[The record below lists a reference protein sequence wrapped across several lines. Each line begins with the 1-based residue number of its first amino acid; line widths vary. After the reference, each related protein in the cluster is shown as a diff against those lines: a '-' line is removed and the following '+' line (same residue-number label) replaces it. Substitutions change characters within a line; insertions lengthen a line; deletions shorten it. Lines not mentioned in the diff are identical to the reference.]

1 MSDEPPAGGLPAAP
15 VAPGR
20 LARWAQRRRDRRS
33 NGAYSLL
40 LRDSVLY
47 GGGRV
52 LQKFLSALLLP
63 LYTSFLGPKDYGL
76 LGMVLVT
83 TTLIDVVVVLGFD
96 IAFTRFYFDDKSQRH
111 RDEVITTETW
121 VSTIYPAVLLGILVV
136 FMPQISTFL
145 LNGKTGCAIYF
156 DVSIISEF
164 FINMAATAF
173 TLFRL
178 QHRPY
183 IFLSFNIARILIQ
196 IPLTVVLVAAF
207 HMGVMG
213 VLIGNAATSFL
224 LNAAATPFYWKH
236 ITWRFHWKLTKAMTS
251 FAVPAVFSG
260 LVFFILKLSDRF
272 LLQRYWGAT
281 EVGVYTAAFTLSQPV
296 YMVMQAF
303 RMAWPQWH
311 FAKLHDPEKHKLMV
325 ARSAT
330 YFLLFCMMMFVAQ
343 GIWMPIM
350 VRVLLRNKGFW
361 TAGPTALILTGA
373 TVLYSA
379 YFVFWIGC
387 NVAKKNRLVPFVA
400 MVGSGLN
407 IGLNLLLIPRFG
419 MIAAAWTTVA
429 GYGALAA
436 LIYPLSRRYYP
447 IPYEWSRLIKMS
459 VAAGAALAVSW
470 GIGRLTGE
478 SVSMPFGQLVLRE
491 VAKLPAVFVFFG
503 ILWATRFFTP
513 QESKAIKAR
522 GRRLVGRGRGRAPVP
537 SPAALPPGEEP
548 MLNAENLAHEVDE
561 AEDEELELETE
572 AQLGINETASPT

>member
-1 MSDEPPAGGLPAAP
+1 MSDGPPATDLPAAP
-15 VAPGR
+15 VASGR
-20 LARWAQRRRDRRS
+20 VARWAQERRDRRS
-33 NGAYSLL
+33 GGAYSLL

-63 LYTSFLGPKDYGL
+63 LYTSFLGPKDYGV

-83 TTLIDVVVVLGFD
+83 TTLVDVVVVLGFD
-96 IAFTRFYFDDKSQRH
+96 IAFTRFYFDDKSQSH
-111 RDEVITTETW
+111 RDEVITTEFW
-121 VSTIYPAVLLGILVV
+121 VSTVYPAVLLGIIAW
-136 FMPQISTFL
+136 FMPQISTWL
-145 LNGKTGCAIYF
+145 MGKSGYTLYF
-156 DVSIISEF
+156 DLGLISEF

-178 QHRPY
+178 EHRPY
-183 IFLSFNIARILIQ
+183 IFLGFNIARIFIQ
-196 IPLTVVLVAAF
+196 IPLTVVLVVVF

-213 VLIGNAATSFL
+213 VLIGNAATSFV
-224 LNAAATPFYWKH
+224 LNVAATPTYWKH
-236 ITWRFHWKLTKAMTS
+236 LTWRVHWSLTKAMTA

-260 LVFFILKLSDRF
+260 LVFFVLKLSDRF
-272 LLQRYWGAT
+272 LLRIYWGPA
-281 EVGVYTAAFTLSQPV
+281 EVGVYTAAFTISQPV

-311 FAKLHDPEKHKLMV
+311 FAKLHDPEKHKRMV

-330 YFLLFCMMMFVAQ
+330 YFLLFCVMMMVAQ

-373 TVLYSA
+373 TVVYSA

-400 MVGSGLN
+400 IVGSGIN
-407 IGLNLLLIPRFG
+407 IGANLLLIPHFG
-419 MIAAAWTTVA
+419 MIAAAWTTLA
-429 GYGALAA
+429 GYTVLAA
-436 LIYPLSRRYYP
+436 LIYPLSRHYYP
-447 IPYEWSRLIKMS
+447 IPYEWKRLIKMS
-459 VAAGAALAVSW
+459 VAAGAALAVGW

-478 SVSMPFGQLVLRE
+478 SVYMPFGRLVVRE

-503 ILWATRFFTP
+503 LLWATRFFTP
-513 QESKAIKAR
+513 GETRAIRAR
-522 GRRLVGRGRGRAPVP
+522 GARLIGRGRGRAPVP
-537 SPAALPPGEEP
+537 SPAALPAAEEATP
-548 MLNAENLAHEVDE
+548 DAENVAREIDE

-572 AQLGINETASPT
+572 ARLGINETSSPT